1 MCIQCKWSSCDDLV
15 VEEAGQG
22 SDSQP
27 APWKDVLSNG
37 EQQGKV
43 DYVLS
48 HHAFTKPDSGDEFR
62 PVAGRGDRLAANDL
76 IRGPGDS
83 APRRPR
89 RGDPRLLETAQCQCW
104 RKAGHSFV
112 VVACAGRG
120 RAGGEL
126 RGRSRND
133 VEGKICKARKRELKR
148 DRVSEGASE

>member
-1 MCIQCKWSSCDDLV
+1 MITPSFLKGAFCFQCKWSSCDDLV

-62 PVAGRGDRLAANDL
+62 PVAGRGDRLAANDQ
-76 IRGPGDS
+76 IRAPG
-83 APRRPR
+83 R
-89 RGDPRLLETAQCQCW
+89 RLLKCTPPPA
-104 RKAGHSFV
+104 K
-112 VVACAGRG
+112 
-120 RAGGEL
+120 
-126 RGRSRND
+126 GRS
-133 VEGKICKARKRELKR
+133 I
-148 DRVSEGASE
+148 ASH